1 MQKDSALQP
10 ISHVRFRPIDKS
22 AYVFQTAVV
31 QLVESRMPLQS
42 LTLPNKVGKP
52 VVVPRLPLA

>member
-1 MQKDSALQP
+1 VRLQLIQKTFP
-10 ISHVRFRPIDKS
+10 RFCL
-22 AYVFQTAVV
+22 FLV